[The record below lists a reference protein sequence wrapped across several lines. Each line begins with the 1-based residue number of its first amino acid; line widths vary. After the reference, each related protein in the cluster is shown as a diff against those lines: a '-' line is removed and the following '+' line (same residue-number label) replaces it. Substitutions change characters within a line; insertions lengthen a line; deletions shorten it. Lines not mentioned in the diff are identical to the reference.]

1 MNFVNTNLTIYTFP
15 SPENKKAAAPLRD
28 CSFII
33 HKQYLFVTVQHPSFI
48 NSYIYFFLRA
58 TEQNANM
65 SGLCLDCVYSNISP
79 AAL

>member
-15 SPENKKAAAPLRD
+15 SPENKKAAAPFETAAS
-28 CSFII
+28 SFI
-33 HKQYLFVTVQHPSFI
+33 S
-48 NSYIYFFLRA
+48 SIYFFLRA